1 LEHVLVLVKVP
12 LLLYDIYLLKFF
24 EIALFQIY
32 LVVNHVGDLS
42 FVDFELVVGEE
53 DLDLV
58 SGVKEKV
65 LLDVLHVA
73 VFVVFLQDLLL
84 NLDAVGVPDLL
95 EDVCGASSVKL
106 WILLLLILKVVFYL
120 HLRKMV

>member
-1 LEHVLVLVKVP
+1 MEHVLVLVKVP

>member
-1 LEHVLVLVKVP
+1 MVLVKVP